1 MLGPSIRAEPLH
13 QPWEVF
19 LRISFLLVLK
29 KNNLFF
35 NSFKVTEKLQQST
48 QELPPADGSIGNIL
62 LRSLH
67 QPLLRSS
74 LPPSLCRR
82 VPVVAV
88 RFLNHLR
95 AAGKH
100 NAHDPDILPCVCP
113 QNKDTPMTIQVTS
126 DCLSETSNFY
136 AKAAYFGFLF

>member
-1 MLGPSIRAEPLH
+1 MLGPLIRAEPLH

-67 QPLLRSS
+67 QPLLRPS
-74 LPPSLCRR
+74 LPPSLCRC

-100 NAHDPDILPCVCP
+100 NAHDPDILPCVSP
-113 QNKDTPMTIQVTS
+113 KQGHPNDHPS
-126 DCLSETSNFY
+126 HLCLSETSNFY
-136 AKAAYFGFLF
+136 AKATYFGFLF